1 VPNSKLEFSRG
12 DDIAG
17 KYEVVDLLDESPLGV
32 TYRVKHLKTG
42 KYVRLMLLHPRVA
55 GREQKDKIIAAFKKA
70 KATAHPH
77 LIKVG
82 ELGEHDGIAY
92 ITLEDFD
99 GSPLR
104 ELLQEYKIG
113 GRQFAVKEAAQITTQ
128 ILEALTACH
137 ADGSVIRALRPEYVL
152 VKIRYTGPRRQ
163 TFVAQCKV
171 IGNGFWDLVPSAI
184 LAEDEFTRGE
194 AQYIAPEMKSFEPV
208 PTACSDVYSAGVI
221 FYEMLVG
228 TAPVGT
234 FQLPRTRRPDLPP
247 HVNNVIEL
255 ALAQAPDDRYQSAT
269 DFLTDI
275 QRTFQDATLADT
287 GERKA
292 IIGPL
297 GWGLALVTVALVA
310 LVAYGF
316 RSDEKLENEA
326 LDSQKRADVLER
338 HSTPTPGEV
347 AAILERHPKNMAY
360 IPPGPYIAGRLH
372 SEDTNEGAR
381 SSEPLAIVQDMD
393 GYLID
398 MFEFENLKDAPPVYH
413 VNHIDAKKLCAE
425 AQKRLCTEHE
435 WEKACKG
442 PQNTVYSYGDTYDE
456 EFCGGGVEDPY
467 KSGAKA
473 GCKSKWGV
481 FDMSGSFR
489 EWTDTHP
496 HGKKKRRIVK
506 GGLKSNPI
514 RGTRCA
520 MRTDEGD
527 AFTDRSLSFRCCRDV
542 DAPAYDPAAAEKMK
556 KKKGDDAPE

>member
-1 VPNSKLEFSRG
+1 MSNSKLEFSRG

-55 GREQKDKIIAAFKKA
+55 GREQKDKIIEAFKKA
-70 KATAHPH
+70 KATSHPH

-82 ELGEHDGIAY
+82 ELGEQDGIAY
-92 ITLEDFD
+92 VTLEDFD
-99 GSPLR
+99 GAPLR

-137 ADGSVIRALRPEYVL
+137 GDGNVIRALRPEYVL
-152 VKIRYTGPRRQ
+152 VKVRYTGPRRQ

-171 IGNGFWDLVPSAI
+171 IGNGFWDLVPSAL

-194 AQYIAPEMKSFEPV
+194 AQYLAPEMKSFEPI
-208 PTACSDVYSAGVI
+208 PTARSDVYSAGVI

-255 ALAQAPDDRYQSAT
+255 ALAQAPDDRYQSSN
-269 DFLTDI
+269 DFLNDI
-275 QRTFQDATLADT
+275 QRTFQDATLADV

-292 IIGPL
+292 LIGPL

-310 LVAYGF
+310 IIAYGF
-316 RSDEKLENEA
+316 RSDEKLENA
-326 LDSQKRADVLER
+326 SLDSQKRADVVER
-338 HSTPTPGEV
+338 HSKPTPGEV
-347 AAILERHPKNMAY
+347 ATILDRHPKNMAY
-360 IPPGPYIAGRLH
+360 IPPGPFIQGRLH

-381 SSEPLAIVQDMD
+381 NSEPLAVVTEMD
-393 GYLID
+393 GFLID
-398 MFEFENLKDAPPVYH
+398 MFEFENIKDAPPVYN
-413 VNHIDAKKLCAE
+413 VNHIEAKKYCE
-425 AQKRLCTEHE
+425 DVGKRLCSDTE

-456 EFCGGGVEDPY
+456 EFCGAGVEDPY
-467 KSGAKA
+467 MSGAKS

-481 FDMSGSFR
+481 FDVSGSFR
-489 EWTDTHP
+489 EWTDSNP
-496 HGKKKRRIVK
+496 QGKTNRRIVK
-506 GGLKSNPI
+506 GGLKSNPT

-520 MRTDEGD
+520 MSTDEGE
-527 AFTDRSLSFRCCRDV
+527 AFKDTSLSFRCCRDV
-542 DAPAYDPAAAEKMK
+542 DAPLVPTEKKEEAGDPSE
-556 KKKGDDAPE
+556 

>member
-1 VPNSKLEFSRG
+1 MPNTKLEFSRG

-55 GREQKDKIIAAFKKA
+55 GREQKDKIIEAFKKA
-70 KATAHPH
+70 KATSHPH

-82 ELGEHDGIAY
+82 ELGEHEGIAY
-92 ITLEDFD
+92 VTLEDFD
-99 GSPLR
+99 GSHLR

-128 ILEALTACH
+128 ILEALAACH
-137 ADGSVIRALRPEYVL
+137 AGGTVLRALRPEYVL

-163 TFVAQCKV
+163 TFVAQCKI

-234 FQLPRTRRPDLPP
+234 FQLPRSRRPDLPQ
-247 HVNNVIEL
+247 HVNNVVEL
-255 ALAQAPDDRYQSAT
+255 ALAQAPDDRYQSAH

-287 GERKA
+287 AERRPL
-292 IIGPL
+292 IGPL
-297 GWGLALVTVALVA
+297 GWALALITVGLVA
-310 LVAYGF
+310 ILAWGF

-326 LDSQKRADVLER
+326 MDSQKRAEVLER
-338 HSTPTPGEV
+338 HSKPTPGAV
-347 AAILERHPKNMAY
+347 ATILAKHPPNMAY
-360 IPPGPYIAGRLH
+360 IPPGPFISGRMH
-372 SEDTNEGAR
+372 SESTDEGAR
-381 SSEPLAIVQDMD
+381 TVEPLAVIKDMD

-398 MFEFENLKDAPPVYH
+398 MFEFENVKLAPPVYH
-413 VNHIDAKKLCAE
+413 VNYLESAAFCKE
-425 AQKRLCTEHE
+425 VGKRLCTAME

-456 EFCGGGVEDPY
+456 EFCGKGVEDPY
-467 KSGAKA
+467 KSGTKKD
-473 GCKSKWGV
+473 CKSKWGV

-489 EWTDTHP
+489 EWTETTQK
-496 HGKKKRRIVK
+496 GKKKRRIVK
-506 GGLKSNPI
+506 GGLKSNPM

-520 MRTDEGD
+520 MSADEGD
-527 AFTDRSLSFRCCRDV
+527 AFKDTSLSFRCCRSV
-542 DAPAYDPAAAEKMK
+542 DAPPWKPPEEKKEAPAE
-556 KKKGDDAPE
+556 GDDATE